1 MVILAD
7 ERPENADWLKRTWD
21 LQIENK
27 TDLLEYLKAMGMTV
41 EQFKKLPVYRWNVE
55 KLPWLKEL

>member
-7 ERPENADWLKRTWD
+7 ERPENADWPKRTWD
-21 LQIENK
+21 LPIENK
-27 TDLLEYLKAMGMTV
+27 IDRLEYLKAMGMTV

-55 KLPWLKEL
+55 KLLWLKEL

>member
-7 ERPENADWLKRTWD
+7 ERAENADWPKRTWD

-27 TDLLEYLKAMGMTV
+27 TDRLEYLKAMGMTV

-55 KLPWLKEL
+55 KLLWLKEL